1 MTRII
6 ELVTGRLE
14 VTADG
19 GDMDLDALTGFAA
32 RNNPRRGFLFVSRVL
47 GKHLPVRPSAMLRA
61 QRLLAGRL
69 PDDLPRPLLCIG
81 MAETAT
87 ALGQGVFEACME
99 DGAGTDGLYV
109 HTTRYRL
116 GELEC
121 LSFDESH
128 SHAARHFLHLPREAA
143 LRRLFAEARTLVLVD
158 DEMSTGNTFA
168 NLARAVRRHSPRLR
182 RVAVATLINWLA
194 PPERAALARRFPCPV
209 EFVQLLE
216 GSFRFTPDP
225 TYRFGAP
232 GCAVVPARRTARRG
246 FRADAVARSLPS
258 VLRGA
263 GAGNIPAGAGQRRVH
278 VRAVPL
284 GAGAGK
290 GRARR
295 PLSGHDPF
303 PGAAGPGHRART
315 DF

>member
-232 GCAVVPARRTARRG
+232 ARSEAEPVRRDAQLSLPGGRRG
-246 FRADAVARSLPS
+246 AAFGLTPLPVPCRPSSVAREPGTALV
-258 VLRGA
+258 VLGRG
-263 GAGNIPAGAGQRRVH
+263 G
-278 VRAVPL
+278 L
-284 GAGAGK
+284 M
-290 GRARR
+290 
-295 PLSGHDPF
+295 
-303 PGAAGPGHRART
+303 
-315 DF
+315 